1 MKTLFFPRLAI
12 NGIKN
17 NKKLY
22 FPYILSCIGM
32 VMMFYIIHSL
42 SYSPLLREVR
52 GGSSIEAVLSLGK
65 FVIAVFGLLFLFYT
79 NSFLVKKR
87 YKEFGLY
94 NILGMDKNSI
104 SRIILCESVTLS
116 LIGLI
121 CGIGLGIGLSKFAE
135 LGMLNVIHREIDYR
149 FTVTSEAVLFT
160 VLIFGIIFLLLT
172 VKSLI
177 QVRHL
182 KPLQLLKSE
191 NAGEKPI
198 KANWVFALLGVIILG
213 VAYYIA
219 VSIKTPLS
227 ALITFFVAVIMV
239 IIATYLLFM
248 SGSVALC
255 KILQKNK
262 KYYYKKQHFIS
273 VSSMA
278 YRMKRNGAGLAS
290 ICILS
295 TMVLVM
301 LSSTTSLYF
310 GKNDALN
317 TRFPRNTEIEIDLQ
331 SIDNLNEEKCS
342 IIREKYKD
350 VFKDNNFTPKN
361 VYEYRCSSITG
372 KINKNKINVNASAD
386 SIVNY
391 DDIRML
397 YFISVKDY
405 NKIMDTNLSLKAGQA
420 YLCAYRCTYNDK
432 SIDIGGLKLH
442 IVKTLDNFIDI
453 GESKYIVSPSLMF
466 IIPDY
471 ETLRPLDNMVD
482 ISGYKAL
489 SNEYYYGY
497 DYDTDD
503 ETAIDIFRKQVET
516 IDTVDFI
523 KNDGG
528 YGYSAGCIALEKD
541 DFYTTYGGMF
551 FLGIMLSVLFIFA
564 ATMIIYYKQ
573 LSEGYE
579 DKARF
584 DIMQKVGMTKQDI
597 KKSINSQILTVFFA
611 PLIFAGLHLGFAF
624 PLVWKILQL
633 FNLSNLKFI
642 ILVTIGAYLC
652 FGIFYAIIYKITAKV
667 YYSIVAN

>member
-52 GGSSIEAVLSLGK
+52 GGSSIEAVLTLGK

-94 NILGMDKNSI
+94 NILGMDKHSI
-104 SRIILCESVTLS
+104 SRIILCESVTVS
-116 LIGLI
+116 LVGLV
-121 CGIGLGIGLSKFAE
+121 CGIGLGIAFSKLAE
-135 LGMLNVIHREIDYR
+135 LGLLNAIQKEIDYR

-191 NAGEKPI
+191 NAGEKPL
-198 KANWVFALLGVIILG
+198 KANWVFALLGVILLG
-213 VAYYIA
+213 TAYYIA

-227 ALITFFVAVIMV
+227 ALTIFFIAVIMV

-310 GKNDALN
+310 GKND
-317 TRFPRNTEIEIDLQ
+317 
-331 SIDNLNEEKCS
+331 
-342 IIREKYKD
+342 
-350 VFKDNNFTPKN
+350 
-361 VYEYRCSSITG
+361 
-372 KINKNKINVNASAD
+372 
-386 SIVNY
+386 
-391 DDIRML
+391 
-397 YFISVKDY
+397 
-405 NKIMDTNLSLKAGQA
+405 SLKA
-420 YLCAYRCTYNDK
+420 
-432 SIDIGGLKLH
+432 
-442 IVKTLDNFIDI
+442 
-453 GESKYIVSPSLMF
+453 
-466 IIPDY
+466 
-471 ETLRPLDNMVD
+471 
-482 ISGYKAL
+482 
-489 SNEYYYGY
+489 
-497 DYDTDD
+497 
-503 ETAIDIFRKQVET
+503 
-516 IDTVDFI
+516 
-523 KNDGG
+523 
-528 YGYSAGCIALEKD
+528 
-541 DFYTTYGGMF
+541 
-551 FLGIMLSVLFIFA
+551 
-564 ATMIIYYKQ
+564 
-573 LSEGYE
+573 
-579 DKARF
+579 RF
-584 DIMQKVGMTKQDI
+584 TR
-597 KKSINSQILTVFFA
+597 NT
-611 PLIFAGLHLGFAF
+611 
-624 PLVWKILQL
+624 
-633 FNLSNLKFI
+633 
-642 ILVTIGAYLC
+642 
-652 FGIFYAIIYKITAKV
+652 
-667 YYSIVAN
+667 